1 MSGLGNR
8 LQRKCF
14 IINELHLKYRRNKDL
29 AGTGLMEVA
38 EVLVAERGR
47 LALFPAGED
56 VTALVVHG

>member
-47 LALFPAGED
+47 LALFP
-56 VTALVVHG
+56 LVKM